1 MIIKQHIGSN
11 ELMLVF
17 MMSLQKTK
25 KYWIEYIKSK
35 PKFLLQNY
43 YNFYDSAKAQ
53 GVKDRTQF

>member
-1 MIIKQHIGSN
+1 
-11 ELMLVF
+11 